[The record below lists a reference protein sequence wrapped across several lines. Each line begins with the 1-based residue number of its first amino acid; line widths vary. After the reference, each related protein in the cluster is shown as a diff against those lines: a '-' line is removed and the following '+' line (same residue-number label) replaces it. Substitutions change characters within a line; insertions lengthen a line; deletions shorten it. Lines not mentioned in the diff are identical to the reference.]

1 MLTNTL
7 SSALASANGANG
19 HQPSRSI
26 AGPGFRD
33 ASSPLPSHTPPSK
46 PAALPSQKEDE
57 FGDFVDVPIPQPGS
71 TAPAVSLLD
80 FDNVPLPSRMGT
92 TSGGGRKEGFFA
104 FSPVKDESSS
114 RNNYL
119 PALGSSKTP
128 SPRYPYLQ
136 KYKAHH
142 VAQMAILSPILFSA
156 APPPPSQ
163 VLSHLFPSNLTPFT
177 QSAVLLTLLRFLS
190 AAVAPVTEWRAARQ
204 LILQASDR
212 FDALCLTGFEAAD
225 ERNEEEQMKEWAKAG
240 WNVWQEAS
248 VSDKGKL
255 RIEEWELGRTWIERR
270 EILYEIGGGGTW
282 DPLKNIMFV
291 SFRTLSPS
299 RILLTDSRSLRS
311 EPPEVPAVQLNF
323 TPMDAFVTH
332 ALSSLSTSGSLATR
346 VFPSSAKV
354 LQQFADRVISDVIGE
369 GYVQPLLSRARE
381 VGSAGK
387 GNDLFLRASA
397 AVFAMVGRV
406 VDAVVEAGRLEG
418 EGGSKVGRSVVSA
431 GEVEQLL

>member
-1 MLTNTL
+1 MERLGDRGRSTSRKAYVSLLGQLSCVRMLISTL
-7 SSALASANGANG
+7 SSALVPANGANG

-26 AGPGFRD
+26 ARPGFRD
-33 ASSPLPSHTPPSK
+33 ASSPPPSQTPPSK

-71 TAPAVSLLD
+71 AAPAVSLLD

-104 FSPVKDESSS
+104 FSPVKDDSSS

-128 SPRYPYLQ
+128 SPRYPYLR

-163 VLSHLFPSNLTPFT
+163 VLSYLFPSNLTPFA

-225 ERNEEEQMKEWAKAG
+225 ERNEEEQMKECAKAG

-270 EILYEIGGGGTW
+270 EILYEVGGGGTW

-291 SFRTLSPS
+291 FLRTFPLLFLFADWTHDPS
-299 RILLTDSRSLRS
+299 AANHRRL
-311 EPPEVPAVQLNF
+311 P
-323 TPMDAFVTH
+323 
-332 ALSSLSTSGSLATR
+332 
-346 VFPSSAKV
+346 PSS
-354 LQQFADRVISDVIGE
+354 
-369 GYVQPLLSRARE
+369 
-381 VGSAGK
+381 
-387 GNDLFLRASA
+387 
-397 AVFAMVGRV
+397 
-406 VDAVVEAGRLEG
+406 
-418 EGGSKVGRSVVSA
+418 
-431 GEVEQLL
+431 